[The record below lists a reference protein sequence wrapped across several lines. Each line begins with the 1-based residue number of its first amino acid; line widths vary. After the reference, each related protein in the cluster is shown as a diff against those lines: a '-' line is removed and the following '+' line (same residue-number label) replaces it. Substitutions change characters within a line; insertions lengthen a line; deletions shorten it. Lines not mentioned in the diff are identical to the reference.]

1 MLTPRLTDCPECA
14 NIPNLLKKIDCKLAE
29 YANGLYNNVVFMLNQ
44 VVPAGAMIQLLAY
57 KRILTYKQCN
67 PDYLS
72 DFCID
77 KIISK
82 VIRLTLGCDI
92 KPVFTPIPTTSTT
105 STSTTCPPL
114 NCSFDGTGVSSCSFT
129 GTANKITIPPTTTTS
144 TTLPITTS
152 TTSSTS
158 TSTTSSTSSTSTSSS
173 TTTTTTTVAAT
184 YCTNWTAANDGN
196 IKMQTVGYID
206 FSAILAGRTIST
218 GLSVGTITGYIIAG
232 VGTFTCSVPMTFTT
246 SQAQWNT
253 DSLPVVT
260 DKVLTSLICN
270 VEVIFT
276 NSDEYSIVDGQ
287 TNAIVIPGQMTSE
300 YNDCP
305 V

>member
-92 KPVFTPIPTTSTT
+92 RPIFTPTPTTSTT
-105 STSTTCPPL
+105 STSTTCIPI
-114 NCSFDGTGVSSCSFT
+114 TTTTTSSST
-129 GTANKITIPPTTTTS
+129 STSSTTTTTS
-144 TTLPITTS
+144 TTIAL
-152 TTSSTS
+152 
-158 TSTTSSTSSTSTSSS
+158 
-173 TTTTTTTVAAT
+173 TTTTTTT
-184 YCTNWTAANDGN
+184 
-196 IKMQTVGYID
+196 I
-206 FSAILAGRTIST
+206 
-218 GLSVGTITGYIIAG
+218 
-232 VGTFTCSVPMTFTT
+232 
-246 SQAQWNT
+246 
-253 DSLPVVT
+253 
-260 DKVLTSLICN
+260 
-270 VEVIFT
+270 
-276 NSDEYSIVDGQ
+276 
-287 TNAIVIPGQMTSE
+287 
-300 YNDCP
+300 
-305 V
+305 